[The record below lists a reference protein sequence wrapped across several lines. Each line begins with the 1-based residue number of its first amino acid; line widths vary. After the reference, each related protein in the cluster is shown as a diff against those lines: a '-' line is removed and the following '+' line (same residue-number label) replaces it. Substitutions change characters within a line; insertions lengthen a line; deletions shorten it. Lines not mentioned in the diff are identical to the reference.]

1 MLWDLALALAFRA
14 VGVGGVQRADAG
26 DVFQLELT
34 DVGVDYN
41 ELLFVEQHAIGQA
54 ELGDLALRPAG
65 RRPQVVTQR
74 PPRLR
79 RRECAGACPCGIG
92 KTCNARKLRIGLW
105 VI

>member
-1 MLWDLALALAFRA
+1 MLRNLTLALAFRA
-14 VGVGGVQRADAG
+14 VGVARVQSPDAS

-41 ELLFVEQHAIGQA
+41 ELLFVEHYAIGQA

-65 RRPQVVTQR
+65 RRPQVGTQR
-74 PPRLR
+74 PSRLR